1 MTLPYASSTAG
12 QAREK
17 EIRDTLR
24 SVGATAV
31 GFMVDEDS
39 DQIIAQFRLHGRE
52 MTIPVRVGSYAEAW
66 LRENP
71 HSNRMKSTP
80 AQHRQKA
87 RMQAE
92 AATWAILADWIKA
105 QAAMMAAGFIDTDT
119 AFLPHIRLPDGRRV
133 GEAITSTNGPLCL
146 PPPTKPEAP

>member
-1 MTLPYASSTAG
+1 MALPYASSTAG

-31 GFMVDEDS
+31 GFMVDDDN

-52 MTIPVRVGSYAEAW
+52 VTIPIRVGAYAEAW

-71 HSNRMKSTP
+71 LTSRMRATP
-80 AQHRQKA
+80 AQHKQKA
-87 RMQAE
+87 RQQAE
-92 AATWAILADWIKA
+92 RAAWAIMADWIKA
-105 QAAMMAAGFIDTDT
+105 QAAMMAAGFVDTDT
-119 AFLPHIRLPDGRRV
+119 AFLPHIHLPDGRRV
-133 GEAITSTNGPLCL
+133 RDALAVTEGPLAL
-146 PPPTKPEAP
+146 PPPGRDG